1 MFNKVSII
9 SMIFALVWLFSA
21 CGGGE
26 QQQPKSAP
34 QPQAP
39 AATKPAALK
48 GDPAKGKTLFVQ
60 SCSACHGQDA
70 RGLKG
75 LGKDL
80 VSSEFVKQKTDQ
92 ELLEYVKKGRTVDD
106 PLNTTGIPMPP
117 KGGNPALSDQNIM
130 DIIAYLRT
138 IHE

>member
-1 MFNKVSII
+1 MFKKVGIVSL
-9 SMIFALVWLFSA
+9 MFTLVWLVSA

-26 QQQPKSAP
+26 QQPQPAP
-34 QPQAP
+34 QSEAP
-39 AATKPAALK
+39 ATAKPAALK
-48 GDPAKGKTLFVQ
+48 GDPGKGKTLFVQ

-80 VSSEFVKQKTDQ
+80 VASEFVKQKTDQ
-92 ELLEYVKKGRTVDD
+92 ELLDYVKMGRPVND